1 MSRSAP
7 VPVDVFIDVS
17 RCAHG
22 AAVGEIEWL
31 QRPDALGGLVERATV
46 ATREALDLPK
56 GWAGAAEPAT
66 RMCERAF
73 FDAACHGAHLLVVF
87 DGARPASE
95 AIASLAATLALD
107 PLFGVV
113 HPRFSHAEGRRVVPS
128 MAVSKSSRFDVAR
141 EVLATLPDYY
151 VTTEYL
157 SRCFLIRRELVANLT
172 PTIEG
177 WIDVR
182 GLLAQYAACARRLG
196 FRTVIAN
203 RAVVRLDP
211 SAEDAAELQPDPKDV
226 AVIQSAFPELGV
238 KREFSRAE
246 VVDNERLVSQFFDG
260 PDRWLLDG
268 RNLPAY
274 MNGTAKAALGIC
286 DGLYAARRGPGK
298 CLWVTAAA
306 AEHHALARRYADWRI
321 VTSTPEECFGAVFRL
336 SQPWHL
342 TEALDLHALAPVNV
356 FLMLDTIAWDAIYPA
371 PVGLETTWRY
381 VASHADG
388 VLFISEFS
396 RQRFQARFALS
407 PSVRSG
413 VVHLSLDPADYQTE
427 VDLSVPPDP
436 YWLIVGNAYDHKF
449 VRPTVDLVT
458 RAFPGKRVVAVGD
471 RGLRRGPRV
480 TPLESGPIDET
491 RMQTLFATAEIVVF
505 PSFYE
510 GFGLPVVNA
519 LAYGRTVVAR
529 DSALMREI
537 GGAYRGPGR
546 LVVYEGEIDLIEYL
560 SRLEHDRPV
569 PEIPLARDGE
579 GPPFGWAQAARDIEV
594 FISSLVRNVSPAQ
607 TRARAAL
614 IGLLGRSAPAGP
626 PVLTKPV
633 V

>member
-7 VPVDVFIDVS
+7 VPIHVFIDVS

-46 ATREALDLPK
+46 ATPKPLDLPK
-56 GWAGAAEPAT
+56 GWAGAPGPAT

-73 FDAACHGAHLLVVF
+73 FDAACHSAHLLVVF
-87 DGARPASE
+87 DGARPVSE
-95 AIASLAATLALD
+95 AIGSLAAALAID

-113 HPRFSHAEGRRVVPS
+113 HPRFSRAEGRRVMPS
-128 MAVSKSSRFDVAR
+128 MAGGKASRFDVAR
-141 EVLATLPDYY
+141 DVLATLPDFY
-151 VTTEYL
+151 VTTECL
-157 SRCFLIRRELVANLT
+157 SPCFLIRRELVANLT
-172 PTIEG
+172 PSIDG

-182 GLLAQYAACARRLG
+182 GLLAQYAVRARRLG
-196 FRTVIAN
+196 FRTIIAN
-203 RAVVRLDP
+203 RAVVRLNS
-211 SAEDAAELQPDPKDV
+211 SAADSAELQPDPEDV

-238 KREFSRAE
+238 RREFSRAE
-246 VVDNERLVSQFFDG
+246 VFENERLVSQFFDG

-268 RNLPAY
+268 RNLLAS

-286 DGLYAARRGPGK
+286 DGLYAARRSPEK

-306 AEHHALARRYADWRI
+306 ADYHGLARRYADWRI
-321 VTSTPEECFGAVFRL
+321 VTSAPEGCFGAVFRL
-336 SQPWHL
+336 SQPWYL

-371 PVGLETTWRY
+371 PVGLEATWRY
-381 VASHADG
+381 VATHADG
-388 VLFISEFS
+388 LLFISEFS

-413 VVHLSLDPADYQTE
+413 VVHLSLDPADYRAD
-427 VDLSVPPDP
+427 VDLSGPSDP

-458 RAFPGKRVVAVGD
+458 RAFPRKRLIAVGD
-471 RGLRRGPRV
+471 AGLRRGTRV
-480 TPLESGPIDET
+480 TQLESGPIDET
-491 RMQTLFATAEIVVF
+491 RMQSLYATAEIVVF

-510 GFGLPVVNA
+510 GFGLPMVNA

-529 DSALMREI
+529 DSALVREI

-546 LVVYEGEIDLIEYL
+546 LVVYESETDLIERL
-560 SRLEHDRPV
+560 SRLKHNRPV
-569 PEIPLARDGE
+569 PEIPLAMDGE
-579 GPPFGWAQAARDIEV
+579 EPPFDWAQAGRDIEA
-594 FISSLVRNVSPAQ
+594 FITGIVGNVSPVQ
-607 TRARAAL
+607 MRVRAAL
-614 IGLLGRSAPAGP
+614 VSLLGRPDPEAPRAI
-626 PVLTKPV
+626 
-633 V
+633 